1 MRNNERSLF
10 RIEVQHASYLHS
22 WLLKH
27 SFNYRLDP
35 LQRTG
40 KGGGCKKPLRKRE
53 MLQIVLK
60 NSVDYVAY

>member
-1 MRNNERSLF
+1 MREVDLF

-35 LQRTG
+35 FERTG
-40 KGGGCKKPLRKRE
+40 KSGGCKKTFEKT
-53 MLQIVLK
+53 
-60 NSVDYVAY
+60 

>member
-1 MRNNERSLF
+1 MREVNLF
-10 RIEVQHASYLHS
+10 RIEVQHASYLHF

-40 KGGGCKKPLRKRE
+40 KSGSCKKTFEK
-53 MLQIVLK
+53 M
-60 NSVDYVAY
+60 